1 MVLNCEACA
10 QKCCKEFD
18 IRAHGCLLVFVHRAR
33 RLLMIRRSCD
43 PHVPCPGINILA
55 GATLGGG
62 TRINWSASFA
72 TPDHVRKEWAEQ
84 HGLEVFASEEYDHA
98 LAAVTERLG
107 VTTGNWLMLTSR

>member
-1 MVLNCEACA
+1 
-10 QKCCKEFD
+10 
-18 IRAHGCLLVFVHRAR
+18 
-33 RLLMIRRSCD
+33 MIRRSCD

-84 HGLEVFASEEYDHA
+84 HGLEVFASEEYDRA